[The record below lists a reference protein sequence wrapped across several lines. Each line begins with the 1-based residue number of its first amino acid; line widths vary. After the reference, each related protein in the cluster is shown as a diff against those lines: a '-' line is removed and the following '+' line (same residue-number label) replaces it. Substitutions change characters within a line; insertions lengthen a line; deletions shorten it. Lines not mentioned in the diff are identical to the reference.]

1 MAALLMCTPFSIG
14 DSFKAEIL
22 RKNPDWNGYIPKDM
36 SFEEY
41 QKAFT
46 PHQPDPALPWT
57 PS

>member
-1 MAALLMCTPFSIG
+1 MCTPFSIG

-22 RKNPDWNGYIPKDM
+22 KKNPDWNGYIPQDM